1 MHNFKELI
9 VWNKVI
15 DLSISSYKLSQSF
28 NLNDKYILSS
38 QLCRCAFSIASNI
51 AEGAGKES
59 AKDFCRY
66 ISIAVGSSFEL
77 ETQLRIISGIMPDK
91 KENLKILSN
100 DVIII
105 QKMLYRLMNKL
116 KAAGKS

>member
-1 MHNFKELI
+1 MHNFKDLT
-9 VWNKVI
+9 VWNKAVE
-15 DLSISSYKLSQSF
+15 LSIRSYNLSKTF
-28 NLNDKYILSS
+28 NVDDRFILSS

-59 AKDFCRY
+59 NKDFCRY

-91 KENLKILSN
+91 KENLELLS
-100 DVIII
+100 DEVVVI
-105 QKMLYRLMNKL
+105 QKMLYRLRHKL
-116 KAAGKS
+116 IAATKS